1 MVTFVPVPIGNPSDI
16 TLRALRTFEEA
27 ELFFCE
33 DTRESKRLLQILS
46 ERFGMR
52 YPESAPFVSFHE
64 HNQDERLKA
73 YGEQIASKRCVF
85 VSDAGMPA
93 ISDPGVA
100 LVAFCQAQGIDYEV
114 LPGASAVTVAYA
126 ASGFKSGKFLFYGF
140 LPHKS
145 KARQEQL
152 EIVMQSGFDIVLYE
166 APHRL
171 LKLLEEIVSI
181 DAERPIFLAKEL
193 SKRYERYYKATAQTL
208 LTQLAK
214 ETIRGEWV
222 VVIEGTSNEEENA
235 ALIAKIKSLD
245 LPPKSKAKL
254 LASLTDKSVKWWYDN
269 LQVNLG

>member
-16 TLRALRTFEEA
+16 TLRALRIFEEA

-33 DTRESKRLLQILS
+33 DTRETKKLLRILS

-64 HNQDERLKA
+64 HNQAERLEA
-73 YGEQIASKRCVF
+73 YAEAIASKRCIF

-100 LVAFCQAQGIDYEV
+100 LVAHCQAHGIDYEV

-126 ASGFKSGKFLFYGF
+126 ASGFESGKFLFYGF

-145 KARQEQL
+145 RARQEQL
-152 EIVMQSGFDIVLYE
+152 EIVMQSGFDVVLYE

-171 LKLLEEIVSI
+171 IKLLEEIVAI
-181 DAERPIFLAKEL
+181 DAERPLFLAKEL
-193 SKRYERYYKATAQTL
+193 SKRYEHYYKATAHAL

-222 VVIEGTSNEEENA
+222 VVVRGARSGADDA

-254 LASLTDKSVKWWYDN
+254 LASLTDKPVKWWYDN